1 MICVFSESLTP
12 DTTIPETTLKVQEWL
27 VNVDPSTNNNTDRE
41 TDDDQATPNTV
52 ISLSS
57 LNFIEICTE

>member
-1 MICVFSESLTP
+1 M
-12 DTTIPETTLKVQEWL
+12 
-27 VNVDPSTNNNTDRE
+27 NVDPSTNNNTDRE

-57 LNFIEICTE
+57 LNFIEICTEWLAYFNSTVAISECKDR